1 MRIRLALALFLIA
14 LTPGALTAMAQTKKT
29 KHNHKSHSHGDAKLD
44 IAVDGKTVSFDLESP
59 GDVIFGFERRPKNDE
74 EKAKI
79 ANEMTRLNDK
89 ASELFIFPADAGCTL
104 AEKDI
109 EADQAAETSKDKA
122 SDHADVLATYTF
134 NCTGDLAGKKIATGL
149 FKAWPRLKNLKVQIL
164 GSSSQK
170 GVTLKAD
177 VTDLAL

>member
-1 MRIRLALALFLIA
+1 MRSRLALALVLSS
-14 LTPGALTAMAQTKKT
+14 LTIPAAAQPKKT

-79 ANEMTRLNDK
+79 AAEMVRLSEK

-104 AEKDI
+104 AEKEI
-109 EADQAAETSKDKA
+109 EASQALDAPKEKA
-122 SDHADVLATYTF
+122 SEHADVDASYKF
-134 NCTGDLAGKKIATGL
+134 NCTSEMSGKKIATGL

-164 GSSSQK
+164 GSSQK
-170 GVTLKAD
+170 GMTLKAD
-177 VTDLAL
+177 ATDLTL

>member
-1 MRIRLALALFLIA
+1 MRIRLTLALALTTLAIPA
-14 LTPGALTAMAQTKKT
+14 AAQTKKT

-79 ANEMTRLNDK
+79 ASEMARLNDK
-89 ASELFIFPADAGCTL
+89 VSELFIFPSDVGCTL
-104 AEKDI
+104 SEKEI
-109 EADQAAETSKDKA
+109 KASQAAELSKEKV
-122 SDHADVLATYTF
+122 SEHADVLATYKF
-134 NCTGDLAGKKIATGL
+134 NCTGDLTGKKIATGL

-164 GSSSQK
+164 SATSQK

-177 VTDLAL
+177 ATDIAL